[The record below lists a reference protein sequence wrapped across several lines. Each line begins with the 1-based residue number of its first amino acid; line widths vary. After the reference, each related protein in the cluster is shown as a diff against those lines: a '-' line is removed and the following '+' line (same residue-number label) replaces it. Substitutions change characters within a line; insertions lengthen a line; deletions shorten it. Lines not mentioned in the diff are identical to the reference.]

1 MVTSN
6 SARPGKRP
14 GILELSFSLWRLIAA
29 FGWIAAVVTVLG
41 FFGSLWRI
49 FDLFSHFR
57 VQLLA
62 GLVLVSALLLVR
74 RELKSSIVLAI
85 FAGVNLSTIVP
96 LYVGQVPIA
105 AADSFSHRALL
116 ANVSTRSGKPE
127 LLVQVI
133 QQFKP
138 DITRSLSISPTW
150 PETCGAG
157 TGRRSDR
164 GATAPAE

>member
-1 MVTSN
+1 MLQDTTIQSD
-6 SARPGKRP
+6 ARRK
-14 GILELSFSLWRLIAA
+14 
-29 FGWIAAVVTVLG
+29 TVKWV
-41 FFGSLWRI
+41 FGSLWWI

-96 LYVGQVPIA
+96 LYVGQVPIP
-105 AADSFSHRALL
+105 AADSFSHWALL

-138 DITRSLSISPTW
+138 DTRSLSISSWSNPNRASVRVE
-150 PETCGAG
+150 PRVLVIG
-157 TGRRSDR
+157 
-164 GATAPAE
+164 